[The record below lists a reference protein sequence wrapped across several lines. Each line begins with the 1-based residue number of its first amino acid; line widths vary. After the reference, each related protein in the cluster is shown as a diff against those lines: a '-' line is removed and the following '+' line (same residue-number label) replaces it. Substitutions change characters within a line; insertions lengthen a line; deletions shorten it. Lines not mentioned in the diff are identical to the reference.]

1 MNRKYFL
8 DSYKLRR
15 KQMELKKGFSVL
27 VMIAFLVL
35 SAVGNGNAQG
45 NSELKGLTL
54 GGNIGYGRINYNYD
68 NKAHQ
73 TEDTLALGFQGGYA
87 ITRNII
93 LGVEFN
99 GWTLEGFDLW
109 DMTKG
114 ESVSN
119 YSLFADLFPFNAPL
133 YFVGGAGVS
142 RYINNNPDIEG
153 RESGTALFIGLG
165 YEFPITKSLKYAP
178 QIRYSRGSYSGG
190 DYYAA
195 ELAIAVHWYAGK

>member
-1 MNRKYFL
+1 
-8 DSYKLRR
+8 
-15 KQMELKKGFSVL
+15 MELKKGFSVL
-27 VMIAFLVL
+27 IMIAFFIL
-35 SAVGNGNAQG
+35 SAAGNGNAQG
-45 NSELKGLTL
+45 DNDLRGLTF
-54 GGNIGYGRINYNYD
+54 GGSIGYGRINYNYD

-73 TEDTLALGFQGGYA
+73 NEDTFALGFQGGYA
-87 ITRNII
+87 VTRNII

-99 GWTLEGFDLW
+99 GWTLEGFDPW
-109 DMTKG
+109 DKTKG

-119 YSLFADLFPFNAPL
+119 YALFAEIFPFHSPM

-142 RYINNNPDIEG
+142 RYINNNPRIKG
-153 RESGTALFIGLG
+153 RESGTALFIGCG

-195 ELAIAVHWYAGK
+195 ELAIAVHWYYDK